1 MNIFIPI
8 LPVLIDEFEKRNF
21 MCSWHNGHIYVVFS
35 CFAFNPNGDMDLT
48 YYKNMM
54 LFSALGF
61 ALLYVWWHGKI
72 NFLISFLFF
81 ITTFLS
87 AAYVKEICFMKL
99 NGRELIYSLVSGT
112 VLFCLLSFF
121 YGISCKVK
129 SHGVRL
135 FF

>member
-8 LPVLIDEFEKRNF
+8 LPVLIEEFEKRNF
-21 MCSWHNGHIYVVFS
+21 MCSCITAIFMLFS
-35 CFAFNPNGDMDLT
+35 FALRLTANGDMDLT

-81 ITTFLS
+81 ITAFLS

-112 VLFCLLSFF
+112 VLFCLLFF
-121 YGISCKVK
+121 LLR
-129 SHGVRL
+129 H
-135 FF
+135 FM